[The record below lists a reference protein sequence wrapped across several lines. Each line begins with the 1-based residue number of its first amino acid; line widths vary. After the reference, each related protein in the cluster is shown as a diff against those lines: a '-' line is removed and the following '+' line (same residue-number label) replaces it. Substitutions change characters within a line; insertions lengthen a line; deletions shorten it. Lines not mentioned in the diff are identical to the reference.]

1 MGSLLNWQ
9 ICEDKPE
16 ALDQDMV
23 GLSERP
29 INVFIPRLLQVFSMF
44 VTGTI
49 NGTFSQP
56 WQDQVK

>member
-16 ALDQDMV
+16 VLDQDVV
-23 GLSERP
+23 GLSERL

-49 NGTFSQP
+49 NGTFSQS
-56 WQDQVK
+56 